1 MKLKQVLLEYQ
12 DVVSK
17 HDLDLGC
24 LTSVTHSIVTGNEP
38 PVKLKMRRTP
48 LGFQEAEEKQLNK
61 MLEAGVV
68 EPSSSNWASAP
79 VLIKKKDNTVRWT
92 VDFRIL
98 NHKTAKDCFPLSII
112 EDCLDT
118 LQGNT
123 YFSTLDLSSGYY
135 QIKLADKDRKNSIHH

>member
-1 MKLKQVLLEYQ
+1 LKLKQVLLEYQ

-24 LTSVTHSIVTGNEP
+24 LTSVTHSIGTGNEQ

-48 LGFQEAEEKQLNK
+48 LGFQEEEEKQLNK

-123 YFSTLDLSSGYY
+123 YFSTLD
-135 QIKLADKDRKNSIHH
+135 